1 MTMTTSPSVSF
12 GTRLMPEGR
21 VLRGRR
27 AKPSRQTSPPV
38 ILGHGDSILRRPG
51 YQTVLPGSD
60 LAKAQDAEIANFE
73 CRVPGGR
80 KTKNSLRTV
89 PVVDLTVDKAS
100 SPEKPK
106 KRKMS
111 EGEGDAS
118 GNESETRLHGAG
130 RDSKRRQM
138 SSADQRSTIPQLQM
152 PSLPQPRLPVPP
164 DLAAPVSPPIPGQ
177 ASLPGLRS
185 QRRVSPFSQSPK
197 PREAKGGNGQSSP
210 TISTVQDTHKRSP
223 RQRNKTS
230 ATPQVNMSSSA
241 AAGSK
246 GGQMGDLTARIT
258 DLEARLPQ
266 LKSEFRSR
274 AFELSSL
281 EQHMSELSKLV
292 TANLPEPSRER
303 TLSPDYDNDNAFQA
317 ALARQKK
324 ELDIRDSDVPKLGEV
339 MKRHYK
345 RSFIEQ
351 VDNDEDFT
359 KQKMA
364 LIEQMFENAPEDHE
378 ELRRINRAFKAERQ
392 RLRNGRLQVKYIQA
406 ARQTD

>member
-1 MTMTTSPSVSF
+1 
-12 GTRLMPEGR
+12 MPEGR

-138 SSADQRSTIPQLQM
+138 S
-152 PSLPQPRLPVPP
+152 SLPQPRLPVPP

-292 TANLPEPSRER
+292 TANLPSPLERE
-303 TLSPDYDNDNAFQA
+303 LSHQITTTTTRFKLHSLD
-317 ALARQKK
+317 RKK
-324 ELDIRDSDVPKLGEV
+324 S
-339 MKRHYK
+339 
-345 RSFIEQ
+345 
-351 VDNDEDFT
+351 
-359 KQKMA
+359 
-364 LIEQMFENAPEDHE
+364 
-378 ELRRINRAFKAERQ
+378 
-392 RLRNGRLQVKYIQA
+392 
-406 ARQTD
+406 